1 MQKID
6 LWSSKRVISGVSS
19 NPSKKDSSIWFNL
32 DYVQVSFDENKKSES
47 WKLIPQK
54 EIKTLSISKKSL
66 GSEYEKMKDEE
77 ICQVLQWKSIVI
89 TTSLGD

>member
-6 LWSSKRVISGVSS
+6 LWSSKRIITSCTDYE
-19 NPSKKDSSIWFNL
+19 SKKDSSIWFNL

-66 GSEYEKMKDEE
+66 GPDFEKMEPKK
-77 ICQVLQWKSIVI
+77 ICQELLGKSILI